1 MEFYLVFPLL
11 AHGKCCSNCR
21 LDTERSSVCSALTP
35 LERRGKAATGGFYPF
50 LGDALCPAPA
60 ELVAL

>member
-1 MEFYLVFPLL
+1 M
-11 AHGKCCSNCR
+11 
-21 LDTERSSVCSALTP
+21 CSALTP